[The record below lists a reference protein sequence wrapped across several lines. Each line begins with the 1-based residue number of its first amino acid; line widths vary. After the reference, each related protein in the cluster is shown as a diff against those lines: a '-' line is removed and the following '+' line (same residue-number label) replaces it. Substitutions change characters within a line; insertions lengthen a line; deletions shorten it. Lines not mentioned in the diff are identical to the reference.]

1 MENSKINRN
10 LWKSWDQAVHPNF
23 VSCVC
28 HTRKAFFSQFAIEA
42 MAEIL
47 DLPRMVMFQFANC
60 KRLPEA
66 GEPLGKLPSVYLE
79 NGFWCDSDSE
89 SIDFFHYKKHGES
102 VELTAHP

>member
-1 MENSKINRN
+1 MEVMGSSGASKLRF
-10 LWKSWDQAVHPNF
+10 LFLSYPEG
-23 VSCVC
+23 
-28 HTRKAFFSQFAIEA
+28 FFAEFAIEA

-66 GEPLGKLPSVYLE
+66 GAPLGKLPSVYLE